1 MTGHPI
7 RQLWHSPDRLNQL
20 AALLIWLSTLALVS
34 MLLVWMANRPAFAVQ
49 KVLVDAVDQDLSH
62 VSKAQVQAAVFEHLE
77 GTMLTADLQP
87 MHQALQAIPWVREV
101 SVRRIWPNRLLV
113 RIEEQRA
120 VATWSSDQLV
130 NHRGDVFV
138 ASPQDHDARICRL
151 VSMKGP
157 AGTEAFVLR
166 RTRELHEW
174 LAPLQ
179 RELVAITLTD
189 QYAWSAVLQGGLS
202 LELGRDSLAA
212 SLEERVK
219 MFVKTQ
225 PWLSERTGRLT
236 KADLRYAT
244 GYSFTTEPS
253 PLASVAA
260 PGSPPLCIGVFL

>member
-1 MTGHPI
+1 MTSHPI
-7 RQLWHSPDRLNQL
+7 RHFWHSADRLNQL
-20 AALLIWLSTLALVS
+20 AALLIGLSSLTLVS
-34 MLLVWMANRPAFAVQ
+34 LLAVWMANRPAFAVQ

-62 VSKAQVQAAVFEHLE
+62 VSKAQVQAAIFEHLE

-120 VATWSSDQLV
+120 VATWSSDRLV
-130 NHRGDVFV
+130 NHLGDVFV
-138 ASPQDHDARICRL
+138 ASPEDHDSRLCRL
-151 VSMKGP
+151 LSMRGP
-157 AGTEAFVLR
+157 AGTETFVLR

-179 RELVAITLTD
+179 RDLVSITLSD
-189 QYAWSAVLQGGLS
+189 QYAWNVLMQGGLS

-244 GYSFTTEPS
+244 GYSFTAEPA
-253 PLASVAA
+253 PLASMA
-260 PGSPPLCIGVFL
+260 PSSPPLCIGVSL